1 MPIPDAGL
9 LCQPDKIIAQAEH
22 ALDFTSWTKE
32 EQDMWDKQL
41 DSLEVSYATLMTAK
55 EDGFEEGLEK
65 GLEQGRDE
73 GLMYSARNLLL
84 AGFDVAVIS
93 NSLNLPLERVLQL
106 QNELKTNN

>member
-1 MPIPDAGL
+1 
-9 LCQPDKIIAQAEH
+9 
-22 ALDFTSWTKE
+22 
-32 EQDMWDKQL
+32 MWDKQI

-106 QNELKTNN
+106 QSELKANT